1 VTSTDADDRA
11 AFIDGLLAL
20 ACFLEAH
27 PDVPVPGN
35 YRDTLKL
42 IVFPDGDTD
51 DDKRAGVD
59 AVAVML
65 GVTAEDPRDIGQY
78 CAALRFG
85 PVTYE
90 ACAIT
95 RKWRERSRADDSHW
109 ADVATSPAAVAA

>member
-1 VTSTDADDRA
+1 VTSTDADNRT

-42 IVFPDGDTD
+42 IVFPGGDTD
-51 DDKRAGVD
+51 EEKRAGVD
-59 AVAVML
+59 DVAVML

-95 RKWRERSRADDSHW
+95 RKWRERSRIGDSHQ
-109 ADVATSPAAVAA
+109 ANPAARAAAVAA